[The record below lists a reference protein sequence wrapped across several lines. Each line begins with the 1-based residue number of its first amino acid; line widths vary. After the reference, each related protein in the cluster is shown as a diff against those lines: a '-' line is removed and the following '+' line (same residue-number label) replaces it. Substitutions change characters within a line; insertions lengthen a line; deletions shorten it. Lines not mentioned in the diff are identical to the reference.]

1 MKRTRNTARP
11 ASASVF
17 AAVRSHLDIENLEL
31 RSMLAA
37 DTIDALVASP
47 ADETPACFWTPGDAQ
62 VAVCPVDTTVTDPV
76 AVPSIATDPMPLIDS
91 VFDPST
97 VLPIFVLDPTGDS
110 DGTGLLTDGT
120 SRGTDDPSFDSG
132 VSDGSADGSDPDAI
146 DVLVQFV
153 SSDVGWAAYSYS
165 VAGDGAVTGVSVFA
179 SYDEPTLAVFVAEH
193 ADDASVQMFDCGDGW
208 WIIGFPPELAPPVP
222 VGDQTFVDPTTET
235 DSLTGDA
242 PDGSDDG
249 IAAGATDP
257 DNGLATDPTVDT
269 TQGEDAPSADTSST
283 DETPA
288 GVIDAGSGEGL
299 VIDDVIVVD
308 PPVLEMRDWGRVL
321 MAEDIVGLSVAQT
334 SVESPA
340 VDFSASPVVAFAG
353 SDQPAA
359 AISSEGRGAA
369 FATLPD
375 IEKANLASMYAAF
388 AAGFSQS
395 SADGQGSGVF
405 AGTKRS
411 ARH

>member
-1 MKRTRNTARP
+1 M
-11 ASASVF
+11 
-17 AAVRSHLDIENLEL
+17 DIENLEP

-37 DTIDALVASP
+37 DTIDALVDPP
-47 ADETPACFWTPGDAQ
+47 ADETPACFWSPGDAQ
-62 VAVCPVDTTVTDPV
+62 VAVCQVDTTVTVPV
-76 AVPSIATDPMPLIDS
+76 AVPSIATDPVPLIDS
-91 VFDPST
+91 VLSTST
-97 VLPIFVLDPTGDS
+97 VPPIFVLDSTGDS

-120 SRGTDDPSFDSG
+120 SQETGDPSFDSG
-132 VSDGSADGSDPDAI
+132 VSDGSADGSDADAI

-153 SSDVGWAAYSYS
+153 SADVGWAAYYYS

-179 SYDEPTLAVFVAEH
+179 SYDEPTLAAFVAEH
-193 ADDASVQMFDCGDGW
+193 ADDASVQIFDCGDGW
-208 WIIGFPPELAPPVP
+208 WISGFPPELAPPVP
-222 VGDQTFVDPTTET
+222 VGDQIFFDPTTET

-242 PDGSDDG
+242 PDSSDDG

-257 DNGLATDPTVDT
+257 DNGLATDPAVDA
-269 TQGEDAPSADTSST
+269 TQGADAPSADTSST
-283 DETPA
+283 DETPT
-288 GVIDAGSGEGL
+288 GVIDAGSGKVL
-299 VIDDVIVVD
+299 VLDDVIAVD
-308 PPVLEMRDWGRVL
+308 TSVWEMRDRGIVL
-321 MAEDIVGLSVAQT
+321 LVVDFVVPRVAQT
-334 SVESPA
+334 SVESPV

-353 SDQPAA
+353 SDQPVA

-375 IEKANLASMYAAF
+375 IEKANLAGMYAAF